1 MLHTMPMAKGL
12 VTAVLPAAVLVLAG
26 CGGSGDTVR
35 VQDDPILEAEFDT
48 VLLSGEPRSLSSV
61 AEGAGLPPGSWDRMY
76 RFSMPLLMSSIN
88 RDLGLTG
95 TVWENLPQTTGQGL
109 IVFMS
114 DGAVVRAAVDRAPV
128 VEVDGYGTPEA
139 LVEANPGTDRLAI
152 VAGH

>member
-1 MLHTMPMAKGL
+1 MPAYPAGIALVATMF
-12 VTAVLPAAVLVLAG
+12 VVAG
-26 CGGSGDTVR
+26 CGGAADTVR

-48 VLLSGEPRSLSSV
+48 VLLSGEPRTLAAV
-61 AEGAGLPPGSWDRMY
+61 AVGAGLPPGSWDRMY

-109 IVFMS
+109 FVFMS

-128 VEVDGYGTPEA
+128 VEVDGYGTPDA
-139 LVEANPGTDRLAI
+139 LVEPDPGADRLTI
-152 VAGH
+152 VPGH

>member
-1 MLHTMPMAKGL
+1 MLLAATVL
-12 VTAVLPAAVLVLAG
+12 AVAG
-26 CGGSGDTVR
+26 CGGSGGTVR

-48 VLLSGEPRSLSSV
+48 VLLTGEPRTLASV
-61 AEGAGLPPGSWDRMY
+61 AEDAGLSPGSWDRMY
-76 RFSMPLLMSSIN
+76 RFSLPLLMSSIN

-95 TVWENLPQTTGQGL
+95 TVWENLPDTAGQGL

-139 LVEANPGTDRLAI
+139 LVEAAPDRLTI
-152 VAGH
+152 VSGH